1 MMVRWMRWHCPTD
14 TGSESRAL
22 TVRSR
27 GRYLSVTEVPHNI
40 KSLQVSGVEIS
51 CFFETWRPEWGSNP
65 RSPTF
70 QAGINNYTRALAL
83 SQHETPSCLNTA
95 LEMPPSTA
103 TCSGIAQALFTL
115 SMWAYTNLIQFM
127 YEHSKCQCQSTFNN
141 GCRFV
146 CERVSSTYFYVFF
159 TFYVF
164 FIFDNVWLLVDW
176 RIWECRGQFSVT
188 LAPV

>member
-14 TGSESRAL
+14 TGSESWAL

-40 KSLQVSGVEIS
+40 ESLQVSGVEIS

-83 SQHETPSCLNTA
+83 SQHETPSCLNAA

-141 GCRFV
+141 GCRFASSKYPGEKKCAFLV
-146 CERVSSTYFYVFF
+146 LFLTMVISRLNNLRMWRRVQCDIGARTSH
-159 TFYVF
+159 
-164 FIFDNVWLLVDW
+164 
-176 RIWECRGQFSVT
+176 R
-188 LAPV
+188 